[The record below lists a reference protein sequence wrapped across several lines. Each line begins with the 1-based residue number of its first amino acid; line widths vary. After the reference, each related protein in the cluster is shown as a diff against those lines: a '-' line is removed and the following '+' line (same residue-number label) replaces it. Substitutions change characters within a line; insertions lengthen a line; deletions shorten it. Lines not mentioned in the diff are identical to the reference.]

1 MNYNF
6 SDLDKY
12 LDSIL
17 VKEEVPGYDCKVF
30 FEGKEV
36 YRRMGGYADK
46 ENKKPITAD
55 TMYFIYS
62 ASKVITC
69 AAALHAYEEGYFN
82 LTYPVWWY
90 LPEFKDCLVKKY
102 DENWNLELVPLTR
115 HMCIQDLFSMCA
127 GLNYDTNT
135 EHIKE
140 VVKATDGKAPTRE
153 IMKAIAKNSLEYQP
167 RDRWGYSLCHD
178 VLAGLVEVATGVRFS
193 EYVQKNIFDKLGMK
207 DSYYHINDEIKPRMA
222 ALYVHNSED
231 GHTYVRDLKNDY
243 VVGTEYDSGGA
254 GVITTLDDYSKF
266 AYAMVNGGVGQNG
279 ERILSRL
286 TIDLMR
292 TNVLDEKRLKD
303 FKSWDTNAEY
313 GYGLGVRTRTDNGWG
328 GNLCQVGEFGWDG
341 AAGAMV
347 SISPERKIAIIYFQH
362 MLNSLGNIIHPKI
375 KNIVNM
381 ALADKFSK

>member
-46 ENKKPITAD
+46 ENKKPITD
-55 TMYFIYS
+55 NTMYFIYS
-62 ASKVITC
+62 ASKLITC

-90 LPEFKDCLVKKY
+90 IPEFKDCTVKKY
-102 DENWNLELVPLTR
+102 DENWNLELVKLER
-115 HMCIQDLFSMCA
+115 HMCIQDLFTMSA
-127 GLNYDTNT
+127 GLNYDLNT
-135 EHIKE
+135 EAIKE
-140 VVKATDGKAPTRE
+140 AVKATDGKAPTVA
-153 IMKAIAKNSLEYQP
+153 IAKAIAKGPLEYQP

-178 VLAGLVEVATGVRFS
+178 VLAAVVEAATGVRFA

-207 DSYYHINDEIKPRMA
+207 DSYYHINDDIKPRMA
-222 ALYVHNSED
+222 QLYVHNSDD

-266 AYAMVNGGVGQNG
+266 AYALVNSGVGQNG
-279 ERILSRL
+279 ERILSKL
-286 TIDLMR
+286 AVNLMR
-292 TNVLDEKRLKD
+292 TNLLDEKRLKD

-313 GYGLGVRTRTDNGWG
+313 GYGLGVRTKINEGWG
-328 GNLCQVGEFGWDG
+328 GNFTQIGEFGWDG

-347 SISPERKIAIIYFQH
+347 SISPERGIAIVYFQH

-381 ALADKFSK
+381 ALADKFDK

>member
-36 YRRMGGYADK
+36 YRRMGGYADR
-46 ENKKPITAD
+46 ENKKPITEN

-62 ASKVITC
+62 ASKLITC

-90 LPEFKDCLVKKY
+90 LPEFKDCVVKKY
-102 DENWNLELVPLTR
+102 DENWNLELVKLQR
-115 HMCIQDLFSMCA
+115 HMCIQDLFTMSA
-127 GLNYDTNT
+127 GLNYDLNT
-135 EHIKE
+135 EAIKE
-140 VVKATDGKAPTRE
+140 AIKESDGKAPTLK
-153 IMKAIAKNSLEYQP
+153 IAGAIAKGPLEYQP

-178 VLAGLVEVATGVRFS
+178 VLAAVVEAATGVRFA

-222 ALYVHNSED
+222 QLYVHNSED

-266 AYAMVNGGVGQNG
+266 AYALVNGGVGANG
-279 ERILSRL
+279 ERILSKL
-286 TIDLMR
+286 AVNLMR
-292 TNVLDEKRLKD
+292 TNLLDEKRLKD

-313 GYGLGVRTRTDNGWG
+313 GYGLGVRTKIDEGWG
-328 GNLCQVGEFGWDG
+328 GNFTQIGEFGWDG

-347 SISPERKIAIIYFQH
+347 SISPERKIAIVYFQH

-375 KNIVNM
+375 KNIVNI
-381 ALADKFSK
+381 ALAEKFDK

>member
-46 ENKKPITAD
+46 ENKKPITEN
-55 TMYFIYS
+55 TKYFIYS
-62 ASKVITC
+62 ASKPITC

-90 LPEFKDCLVKKY
+90 LPEFKDCMVKKY
-102 DENWNLELVPLTR
+102 DENWNLELVKLER
-115 HMCIQDLFSMCA
+115 QMCIQDLFTMSA
-127 GLNYDTNT
+127 GLNYELGT
-135 EHIKE
+135 EHIKKVIE
-140 VVKATDGKAPTRE
+140 ETEGKAPTRE
-153 IMKAIAKNSLEYQP
+153 VMKAIAKNPLEYQP

-178 VLAGLVEVATGVRFS
+178 VLAGLVEVATGVRFAD
-193 EYVQKNIFDKLGMK
+193 YVQKNIFDKLGMK
-207 DSYYHINDEIKPRMA
+207 DSCYHINDEIKPRMA
-222 ALYVHNSED
+222 QLYVHNSED

-254 GVITTLDDYSKF
+254 GVITTLEDYSKF
-266 AYAMVNGGVGQNG
+266 AYALVNGGVGQNG

-286 TIDLMR
+286 TVDLMR
-292 TNVLDEKRLKD
+292 TNALDEKRLRD
-303 FKSWDTNAEY
+303 FKTWDTNAEY
-313 GYGLGVRTRTDNGWG
+313 GYGLGVRTKIDNGWG
-328 GNLCQVGEFGWDG
+328 GNLTQIGEFGWDG

-347 SISPERKIAIIYFQH
+347 SISPERKIAIVYFQH

-381 ALADKFSK
+381 ALADKFDK